1 MSSWCREP
9 AVVRPAIVALAATI
23 AALPVLANESVP
35 AEIRDFLARHCVA
48 CHSGEQAQAEVRLDV
63 AAIHWTSGATADW
76 ERVHGALATELMPPT
91 GAKQPS
97 SAERESVVAWLEQ
110 QLSQHARIGGE
121 VPRRLN
127 REEYEHTVRDLFDFP
142 DFVLPEAFPADDLKD
157 GFDNV
162 GEGLILSPPLMA
174 QYLEVATAIA
184 DLILPPARGPAV
196 AVSKRYP
203 LATSDFATS
212 GGGLAESG
220 AFRIVSSRNMASTAA
235 WPDRFEATQSGIYR
249 LDIDAQVFETAKM
262 FYERRTEPLRM
273 GIYARPK
280 ADQVYDP
287 FGKVR
292 KVAEFEVLPG
302 STGSQEFTAEI
313 DLFRGETFGI
323 RWENGPAYSDPPRR
337 DYSPTFLAD
346 RLKRDRLYYAAML
359 QYGGGTRGTT
369 QKQVYEA
376 TAALMR
382 SGELDLTDPRLDKLP
397 EDWGGGL
404 SNRPHNWIR
413 AFVHEEM
420 YRFGPALDVTKAEI
434 EGPLRLIDDL
444 ETKIRK
450 ARTKRF
456 LGDPLPGAS
465 KRAQVE
471 AVLRRFLPR
480 AFRRSTG
487 DEEVMAYADLAARRF
502 ESDPEAR
509 VEDGLHLA
517 VRRALVS
524 PHFLYRG
531 LRAGRLNDFDLA
543 SRLSYFLTSA
553 PPDEDLVALA
563 RDGRLSEPEV
573 LRRET
578 ERLLDDPRNEHFV
591 RSFTGQWLSTR
602 LLRGIMPDPRLLRF
616 FVPDREAMVSET
628 ELFFSEIL
636 RDNLPVET
644 FIDPGFSYRNENLNK
659 IYGGNLE
666 GREMRRVTFERGGR
680 QGGILS
686 LGSVMMATANGVD
699 THPVLRGVWLLD
711 NVFGTPTP
719 PPPGNVPAIAPDTSG
734 TTSIRDQLVA
744 HRADPSCARCHNHID
759 PVGLVLENFD
769 PVGRWREHYP
779 VYTKP
784 PDGAEALKKEFYS
797 TIGEGTSAGPRIDAA
812 AVMADGTEL
821 EDMTD
826 LKRYVLERIDMFSD
840 CLTRKL
846 MVYATGRPLG
856 FADRVVANRIVAST
870 KARGNGFRDLL
881 IGIVQSDSFRTR

>member
-1 MSSWCREP
+1 M
-9 AVVRPAIVALAATI
+9 RPAIVALVAAVS
-23 AALPVLANESVP
+23 ALPVLANESIP
-35 AEIRDFLARHCVA
+35 SEIRNFLGVHCVA
-48 CHSGEQAQAEVRLDV
+48 CHSGEQAQAEIRLD
-63 AAIHWTSGATADW
+63 IDTGQWTPESTAVW
-76 ERVHGALATELMPPT
+76 ERVHGALAGGLMPPT

-97 SAERESVVAWLEQ
+97 SAERATAVAWLEQ
-110 QLSQHARIGGE
+110 QLAQHARIGGE

-127 REEYEHTVRDLFDFP
+127 REEYQNTVRDLFDYP
-142 DFVLPEAFPADDLKD
+142 DFVLPEAFPADDSKD

-203 LATSDFATS
+203 LATSDFASS
-212 GGGLAESG
+212 GGGLAETG
-220 AFRIVSSRNMASTAA
+220 TFRIVSSRNMASTAA
-235 WPDRFEATQSGIYR
+235 WPDRFEAVQSGIYR
-249 LDIDAQVFETAKM
+249 LSIEARAFETDKM

-287 FGKVR
+287 FGEIR
-292 KVAEFEVLPG
+292 KVAELEVLPG
-302 STGSQEFTAEI
+302 SDATQAFTAEI
-313 DLFRGETFGI
+313 DLARGETFGI

-359 QYGGGTRGTT
+359 RYGGGTRGTT

-397 EDWGGGL
+397 EVWGGGL
-404 SNRPHNWIR
+404 SNLPHNWIR
-413 AFVHEEM
+413 AFVHEELQ
-420 YRFGPALDVTKAEI
+420 RFGPALEVTTVEI
-434 EGPLRLIDDL
+434 EGPLRLIEDR
-444 ETKIRK
+444 ETQIRK

-456 LGDPLPGAS
+456 LGDPVTGATD
-465 KRAQVE
+465 RERVE

-480 AFRRSTG
+480 AFRRPTS
-487 DEEVMAYADLAARRF
+487 DEEVAAYAELAARRF
-502 ESDPEAR
+502 EADPAAR
-509 VEDGLHLA
+509 AEDGLHLA

-531 LRAGRLNDFDLA
+531 LRAGRMDDFDLA

-553 PPDEDLVALA
+553 APDEDLVALA
-563 RDGRLSEPEV
+563 RDGSLSKPAV

-578 ERLLDDPRNEHFV
+578 ERLLDDPRNENFV
-591 RSFTGQWLSTR
+591 KSFTGQWLSTR

-616 FVPDREAMVSET
+616 FDPDREALITET

-636 RDNLPVET
+636 RENHPIET
-644 FIDPGFSYRNENLNK
+644 FIDPGFSYRNTNLNK

-666 GREMRRVTFERGGR
+666 GREMRRVSFERGGR

-699 THPVLRGVWLLD
+699 THPVLRGVWLLE
-711 NVFGTPTP
+711 NVFGTPAP

-784 PDGAEALKKEFYS
+784 PDGAEELKKEFYS
-797 TIGEGTSAGPRIDAA
+797 TIGEGALAGPRIDAA
-812 AVMADGTEL
+812 AVMADGTDL
-821 EDMTD
+821 EDVTD
-826 LKRYVLERIDMFSD
+826 LKRYVLERIDMFSG

-856 FADRVVANRIVAST
+856 FADRAVADRIVAST
-870 KARGNGFRDLL
+870 KARGNGFRDLI
-881 IGIVQSDSFRTR
+881 IGVVQSDSFRTR

>member
-1 MSSWCREP
+1 M
-9 AVVRPAIVALAATI
+9 RPAIVALAATLS
-23 AALPVLANESVP
+23 ALPVLANESIP
-35 AEIRDFLARHCVA
+35 AEIRDFLGGHCVA
-48 CHSGEQAQAEVRLDV
+48 CHSGEQAQAEVRLD
-63 AAIHWTSGATADW
+63 IDTIQWTPGGTADW
-76 ERVHGALATELMPPT
+76 ERVHGALTSELMPPT
-91 GAKQPS
+91 GAEQPS
-97 SAERESVVAWLEQ
+97 SAERETAVAWLEQ
-110 QLSQHARIGGE
+110 QLSRHARIGGE

-127 REEYEHTVRDLFDFP
+127 REEFENTVRDLFDFP
-142 DFVLPEAFPADDLKD
+142 DFVLPEAFPADDIKD

-174 QYLEVATAIA
+174 QYLEIATAIA
-184 DLILPPARGPAV
+184 DLILPPASGPAV
-196 AVSKRYP
+196 AVSKRHA
-203 LATSDFATS
+203 LALSDFATS
-212 GGGLAESG
+212 GGGLAETG
-220 AFRIVSSRNMASTAA
+220 AFRIVSSRNMSSTAA

-249 LDIDAQVFETAKM
+249 LDIEARVFETDKM
-262 FYERRTEPLRM
+262 FYDRRIEPLRM

-287 FGKVR
+287 FGEIR

-302 STGSQEFTAEI
+302 AGNPQRFTAEI
-313 DLFRGETFGI
+313 DLVRGETFGV

-337 DYSPTFLAD
+337 DYSPAFLAD

-359 QYGGGTRGTT
+359 RYGGGTRGTT

-376 TAALMR
+376 TTALMR

-404 SNRPHNWIR
+404 SDRPHNWIR

-420 YRFGPALDVTKAEI
+420 QRFGPALDVTEAEI
-434 EGPLRLIDDL
+434 EGPLRLIDDR
-444 ETKIRK
+444 ETQIRK
-450 ARTKRF
+450 ARTRRF
-456 LGDPLPGAS
+456 LGDPVPGATD
-465 KRAQVE
+465 RERVE

-480 AFRRSTG
+480 AFRRPTS
-487 DEEVMAYADLAARRF
+487 DEEVTAYAELAAGRL
-502 ESDPEAR
+502 EADPEAR

-531 LRAGRLNDFDLA
+531 LRAGRLDDFALA

-553 PPDEDLVALA
+553 PPDEELVTLA
-563 RDGRLSEPEV
+563 RNGTLSEPGV

-578 ERLLDDPRNEHFV
+578 ERLLDDPRNENFV
-591 RSFTGQWLSTR
+591 KSFTGQWLSTR

-616 FVPDREAMVSET
+616 FIPDRDAMITET
-628 ELFFSEIL
+628 ELFFTEIL

-644 FIDPGFSYRNENLNK
+644 FIDPGFSYRNLNLNK
-659 IYGGNLE
+659 IYGGDLE

-699 THPVLRGVWLLD
+699 THPVLRGVWLLE

-734 TTSIRDQLVA
+734 TTSIRDQLGA

-784 PDGAEALKKEFYS
+784 PDGAEELKKEFYS
-797 TIGEGTSAGPRIDAA
+797 TIGEGALAGPRIDAA
-812 AVMADGTEL
+812 AVMADGTKL
-821 EDMTD
+821 EDVTD
-826 LKRYVLERIDMFSD
+826 LKRYVLERIDMFSG

-856 FADRVVANRIVAST
+856 FADRAVAKEIVAST

-881 IGIVQSDSFRTR
+881 IGVVQSDSFRTR

>member
-1 MSSWCREP
+1 MRL
-9 AVVRPAIVALAATI
+9 AIVALVATI
-23 AALPVLANESVP
+23 SALPVLANESIP
-35 AEIRDFLARHCVA
+35 PEIRNFLDSHCVA
-48 CHSGEQAQAEVRLDV
+48 CHSGEQAQAEIRLDI
-63 AAIHWTSGATADW
+63 AAVRWAPEATADW
-76 ERVHGALATELMPPT
+76 ERVHGALAGELMPPT
-91 GAKQPS
+91 GAEQPS
-97 SAERESVVAWLEQ
+97 SADREAAVAWLEQ
-110 QLSQHARIGGE
+110 QLSRHARIGGE

-127 REEYEHTVRDLFDFP
+127 REEYENTVRDLFDYP
-142 DFVLPEAFPADDLKD
+142 DFVLPEAFPADDIKD

-174 QYLEVATAIA
+174 QYIEVATAIA

-196 AVSKRYP
+196 ANSKRYP
-203 LATSDFATS
+203 LATSDFASS
-212 GGGLAESG
+212 GGGLAETG

-249 LDIDAQVFETAKM
+249 LDLEARAFETGEM

-287 FGKVR
+287 FGAIR
-292 KVAEFEVLPG
+292 KVAEFEVPPG
-302 STGSQEFTAEI
+302 SDALQRFSAEI

-337 DYSPTFLAD
+337 DYSPTFLGD

-359 QYGGGTRGTT
+359 RYGGGTRGTT

-376 TAALMR
+376 TTALMR

-404 SNRPHNWIR
+404 SDRPHNWIR
-413 AFVHEEM
+413 AYVHEEM
-420 YRFGPALDVTKAEI
+420 QRFGPALDVAKAEI
-434 EGPLRLIDDL
+434 EGPLRLIEDR
-444 ETKIRK
+444 ETQIRK
-450 ARTKRF
+450 ARTQQF
-456 LGDPLPGAS
+456 LGDPLPES
-465 KRAQVE
+465 TDRERVE

-480 AFRRSTG
+480 AFRRPAS
-487 DEEVMAYADLAARRF
+487 DAEVMAYAELAAGLL
-502 ESDPEAR
+502 EADPEAR
-509 VEDGLHLA
+509 VEEGLHLA

-531 LRAGRLNDFDLA
+531 LHAGRLDDFDLA

-553 PPDEDLVALA
+553 PPDEELVTRA
-563 RDGRLSEPEV
+563 RDGSISDPEV
-573 LRRET
+573 LKRET
-578 ERLLDDPRNEHFV
+578 ERLLDDPRNEKFV

-616 FVPDREAMVSET
+616 FDPDREAMITET
-628 ELFFSEIL
+628 ELFFTEIL
-636 RDNLPVET
+636 RDNLPIGT
-644 FIDPGFSYRNENLNK
+644 FIDPGFSYRNTNLNK

-699 THPVLRGVWLLD
+699 THPVLRGVWLLE

-769 PVGRWREHYP
+769 PVGRWRDHYP

-784 PDGAEALKKEFYS
+784 PDGAEELKKEFYS
-797 TIGEGTSAGPRIDAA
+797 TIGEGAMAGPRIDAA

-821 EDMTD
+821 ADVTD

-856 FADRVVANRIVAST
+856 FADRAVADRIVAST
-870 KARGNGFRDLL
+870 KARGNGFRDL
-881 IGIVQSDSFRTR
+881 IVGIVQSDSFRTR

>member
-1 MSSWCREP
+1 MRL
-9 AVVRPAIVALAATI
+9 AIVALVATI
-23 AALPVLANESVP
+23 SALPVLANESIP
-35 AEIRDFLARHCVA
+35 PEIRNFLDSHCVA
-48 CHSGEQAQAEVRLDV
+48 CHSGEQAQAEIRLDI
-63 AAIHWTSGATADW
+63 AAVRWAPEATADW
-76 ERVHGALATELMPPT
+76 ERVHGALAGELMPPT
-91 GAKQPS
+91 GAEQPS
-97 SAERESVVAWLEQ
+97 SADREAAVAWLEQ
-110 QLSQHARIGGE
+110 QLSRHARIGGE

-127 REEYEHTVRDLFDFP
+127 REEYENTVRDLFDYP
-142 DFVLPEAFPADDLKD
+142 DFVLPEAFPADDIKD

-174 QYLEVATAIA
+174 QYIEVATAIA

-196 AVSKRYP
+196 ANSKRYP
-203 LATSDFATS
+203 LATSDFASS
-212 GGGLAESG
+212 GGGLAETG

-249 LDIDAQVFETAKM
+249 LDLEARAFETGEM

-287 FGKVR
+287 FGAIR
-292 KVAEFEVLPG
+292 KVAEFEVPPG
-302 STGSQEFTAEI
+302 SDALQRFSAEI

-337 DYSPTFLAD
+337 DYSPTFLGD

-359 QYGGGTRGTT
+359 RYGGGTRGTT

-376 TAALMR
+376 TTALMR

-404 SNRPHNWIR
+404 SDRPHNWIR
-413 AFVHEEM
+413 AYVHEEM
-420 YRFGPALDVTKAEI
+420 QRFGPALDVAKAEI
-434 EGPLRLIDDL
+434 EGPLRLIEDR
-444 ETKIRK
+444 ETQIRK
-450 ARTKRF
+450 ARTQQF
-456 LGDPLPGAS
+456 LGDPLPES
-465 KRAQVE
+465 TDRERVE

-480 AFRRSTG
+480 AFRRPAS
-487 DEEVMAYADLAARRF
+487 DAEVMAYAELAAGLL
-502 ESDPEAR
+502 EADPEAR
-509 VEDGLHLA
+509 VEEGLHLA

-531 LRAGRLNDFDLA
+531 LSAGRLDDFDLA

-553 PPDEDLVALA
+553 PPDEELVTRA
-563 RDGRLSEPEV
+563 RDGSISDPEV
-573 LRRET
+573 LKRET
-578 ERLLDDPRNEHFV
+578 ERLLDDPRNEKFV

-616 FVPDREAMVSET
+616 FDPDREAMITET

-636 RDNLPVET
+636 RDNLPIGT
-644 FIDPGFSYRNENLNK
+644 FIDPGFSYRNTNLNK

-699 THPVLRGVWLLD
+699 THPVLRGVWLLE

-769 PVGRWREHYP
+769 PVGRWRDHYP

-784 PDGAEALKKEFYS
+784 PDGAEELKKEFYS
-797 TIGEGTSAGPRIDAA
+797 TIGEGAMAGPRIDAA

-821 EDMTD
+821 ADVTD

-856 FADRVVANRIVAST
+856 FADRAVADRIVAST
-870 KARGNGFRDLL
+870 KARGNGFRDL
-881 IGIVQSDSFRTR
+881 IVGIVQSDSFRTR

>member
-1 MSSWCREP
+1 M
-9 AVVRPAIVALAATI
+9 RPAIVTLAAI
-23 AALPVLANESVP
+23 LPALPVLANESVP
-35 AEIRDFLARHCVA
+35 AEIRQFLDLHCVA
-48 CHSGEQAQAEVRLDV
+48 CHSGEQAQAEVRLDNET
-63 AAIHWTSGATADW
+63 IQWTSGATADW
-76 ERVHGALATELMPPT
+76 ERVHGALASELMPPAE
-91 GAKQPS
+91 AKQPS
-97 SAERESVVAWLEQ
+97 SAERETAVAWLGR
-110 QLSQHARIGGE
+110 QLSQHARLGGE

-127 REEYEHTVRDLFDFP
+127 REEFENTIRDLFDFP
-142 DFVLPEAFPADDLKD
+142 DFFLSEGFPADDIKD

-196 AVSKRYP
+196 AASKRHA
-203 LATSDFATS
+203 LALSDFATS
-212 GGGLAESG
+212 GGGLAEPG
-220 AFRIVSSRNMASTAA
+220 TFRIVSSRNMASTAA
-235 WPDRFEATQSGIYR
+235 WPDRFEAAQSGIYR
-249 LDIDAQVFETAKM
+249 LDIEARVFETDKM
-262 FYERRTEPLRM
+262 FYDRRTEPLRM
-273 GIYARPK
+273 GIYAKPK

-287 FGKVR
+287 FGEIR

-302 STGSQEFTAEI
+302 AGAPQRFTAEI
-313 DLFRGETFGI
+313 DLVRGETFGV

-337 DYSPTFLAD
+337 DYSPAFLAD

-376 TAALMR
+376 TTALMR

-420 YRFGPALDVTKAEI
+420 QRFGPALDVTKAEI
-434 EGPLRLIDDL
+434 EGPLRLIEDR
-444 ETKIRK
+444 ETQIRK
-450 ARTKRF
+450 ARTRRF
-456 LGDPLPGAS
+456 LGDPVPGATD
-465 KRAQVE
+465 RERVE

-480 AFRRSTG
+480 AFRRPTSD
-487 DEEVMAYADLAARRF
+487 DEVTAYAELAAGRI
-502 ESDPEAR
+502 EADPEAR

-531 LRAGRLNDFDLA
+531 LRAGRLDNFALA

-563 RDGRLSEPEV
+563 RDGSLSEPAV

-578 ERLLDDPRNEHFV
+578 ERLLDDPRNEKFV
-591 RSFTGQWLSTR
+591 KSFTGQWLSTR

-616 FVPDREAMVSET
+616 FIPDRDALVTET
-628 ELFFSEIL
+628 ELFFTEIL

-644 FIDPGFSYRNENLNK
+644 FIDPGFSYRNLNLNK

-699 THPVLRGVWLLD
+699 THPVLRGVWLLE

-734 TTSIRDQLVA
+734 TTSIRDQLGA

-784 PDGAEALKKEFYS
+784 PDGAEELKKEFYS
-797 TIGEGTSAGPRIDAA
+797 TIGEGALAGPRIDAA
-812 AVMADGTEL
+812 AVMPDGTKL
-821 EDMTD
+821 EDVTD

-846 MVYATGRPLG
+846 MVYATGRSLG
-856 FADRVVANRIVAST
+856 FADRAVAKEIVAST
-870 KARGNGFRDLL
+870 KAQGNGFRDLL

>member
-1 MSSWCREP
+1 M
-9 AVVRPAIVALAATI
+9 RPAIVALAATI
-23 AALPVLANESVP
+23 AALPVLATEAIP
-35 AEIRDFLARHCVA
+35 AEIRDFLGRHCVA

-63 AAIHWTSGATADW
+63 DTIQWTQAATADW
-76 ERVHGALATELMPPT
+76 ERVHGALGGELMPPT

-97 SAERESVVAWLEQ
+97 SAERETAVAWLER
-110 QLSQHARIGGE
+110 QLSRHAHIGGE

-127 REEYEHTVRDLFDFP
+127 REEYENTVRDLFDFP
-142 DFVLPEAFPADDLKD
+142 DFVLPESFPADDIKD

-184 DLILPPARGPAV
+184 DMILPPARGPAV
-196 AVSKRYP
+196 AVSKQYS
-203 LATSDFATS
+203 LATSDFASS
-212 GGGLAESG
+212 GGGLEETG

-235 WPDRFEATQSGIYR
+235 WPDRFEAAQSGVYR
-249 LDIDAQVFETAKM
+249 LEIEAQAFETDQM
-262 FYERRTEPLRM
+262 FYERRSEPLRM

-280 ADQVYDP
+280 ADQVYVP
-287 FGKVR
+287 FGEIR
-292 KVAEFEVLPG
+292 KVAEFEVPPNLDAPRR
-302 STGSQEFTAEI
+302 FTAEI
-313 DLFRGETFGI
+313 DLVRGESFGV

-337 DYSPTFLAD
+337 DYSPAFLAD

-376 TAALMR
+376 TTALMR

-397 EDWGGGL
+397 VDWGGGL
-404 SNRPHNWIR
+404 SDRPHNWIR
-413 AFVHEEM
+413 AFVHEELQ
-420 YRFGPALDVTKAEI
+420 RFGPALDVIKAEI
-434 EGPLRLIDDL
+434 EGPLRLIEDR
-444 ETKIRK
+444 ETQIRK
-450 ARTKRF
+450 ARTRSF
-456 LGDPLPGAS
+456 LGEPVPGAS
-465 KRAQVE
+465 DRERVE
-471 AVLRRFLPR
+471 AILRRFLPR
-480 AFRRSTG
+480 AFRRPTS
-487 DEEVMAYADLAARRF
+487 DEEVTAYAELATGRF
-502 ESDPEAR
+502 EADSEAR
-509 VEDGLHLA
+509 IEDGLHLA

-531 LRAGRLNDFDLA
+531 LRSGRLDDFALA

-553 PPDEDLVALA
+553 PPDEELVALA
-563 RDGRLSEPEV
+563 RDGSLSDPAV

-578 ERLLDDPRNEHFV
+578 ERLLDDPRNERFV

-616 FVPDREAMVSET
+616 FIPDRDAMITET
-628 ELFFSEIL
+628 EMFFTEIL
-636 RDNLPVET
+636 RDNLPIET
-644 FIDPGFSYRNENLNK
+644 FIDPGFSYRNTNLNK

-666 GREMRRVTFERGGR
+666 GREMRRVTFKRGGR
-680 QGGILS
+680 EGGILS
-686 LGSVMMATANGVD
+686 LGAVMMATANGVD
-699 THPVLRGVWLLD
+699 THPVLRGVWLLE

-784 PDGAEALKKEFYS
+784 PDGAEELKKEFYS
-797 TIGEGTSAGPRIDAA
+797 TIGEGTLAGPRIDAA
-812 AVMADGTEL
+812 AVMADGTKL
-821 EDMTD
+821 EHVTD
-826 LKRYVLERIDMFSD
+826 LKRYVLEHIDMFSD

-846 MVYATGRPLG
+846 MVYAAGRPLG
-856 FADRVVANRIVAST
+856 FADRAVAKRIVAST
-870 KARGNGFRDLL
+870 KARGNGFRDLI